1 MLPGPGGS
9 PGLSHVITL
18 LVAAAAVI
26 WAAAL
31 PAAAYALALPD
42 AGSAVHAFAVAVY
55 GFGSAICHQRDE
67 RSFHLFA
74 ERLPVCARCTGLY
87 LGSALVAI
95 PYLFSALRIR
105 DSASAVD
112 PARARR
118 LLGVAALPMAISI
131 VYEWTT
137 GRLPSNG
144 LRAATGIIL
153 GGMVARL
160 ILEGLASSHRPRQ
173 K

>member
-1 MLPGPGGS
+1 
-9 PGLSHVITL
+9 VITF

-42 AGSAVHAFAVAVY
+42 GGSAVRAFAMSVY
-55 GFGSAICHQRDE
+55 GLGSA
-67 RSFHLFA
+67 
-74 ERLPVCARCTGLY
+74 LY
-87 LGSALVAI
+87 LGSAVVAI

-105 DSASAVD
+105 ESASAVD

-118 LLGVAALPMAISI
+118 LLGAAALPLAISI

-137 GRLPSNG
+137 GRVPSNG

-153 GGMVARL
+153 GAMLARL
-160 ILEGLASSHRPRQ
+160 ILEGVAGSRRARQ